1 VTLLPGR
8 AHRRA
13 SSAAAAGAP
22 SPAWARR
29 ASACGCARASR
40 WLTPSFSLSIRTRL
54 RATTSPVSLL
64 RALYTCLGHRAG
76 GKHPLRTCIPR
87 KLARASSARYTTPA
101 LTRKSPRQLDSRQ
114 RTRRC
119 RQTSSPSAA
128 FVPPTFRPSHRSTV
142 QPQAPRPEAL
152 AGGAHHRP
160 PARSR
165 ERDALEEAAREN
177 SL

>member
-1 VTLLPGR
+1 MR
-8 AHRRA
+8 AA
-13 SSAAAAGAP
+13 
-22 SPAWARR
+22 
-29 ASACGCARASR
+29 ARASR

-76 GKHPLRTCIPR
+76 GKRPLRICIPR
-87 KLARASSARYTTPA
+87 KLARASLARYTTPA
-101 LTRKSPRQLDSRQ
+101 LTRKSPLQLDSQQ

-142 QPQAPRPEAL
+142 QPQAPRPEAP
-152 AGGAHHRP
+152 AGKAP
-160 PARSR
+160 PQPVPARKGAPPSSHGKTR
-165 ERDALEEAAREN
+165 FMFTNTDRKNASDKSSHVCEN
-177 SL
+177 GNA